1 MSVQTIL
8 YSITGDWLTER
19 KSLRVGR
26 VSAQSLSA
34 INTILHQT
42 YRHLV
47 HVAFL
52 AWWGHG
58 SVPPASVYGW
68 RQKHWSSITP
78 CIGRLLKSHI
88 ENNNPEWSKKIKLR

>member
-52 AWWGHG
+52 A
-58 SVPPASVYGW
+58 
-68 RQKHWSSITP
+68 
-78 CIGRLLKSHI
+78 
-88 ENNNPEWSKKIKLR
+88 